1 MSLMKSYD
9 HYKTVP
15 NLPFAIGHK
24 TRKPKS
30 IAVVDSGNCTGCK
43 VCIPFCPVDCI
54 EVDSIQNGNSPINP
68 VVIRYD
74 ECIGCSICAKVCTKL
89 TWDAIHMLPLKEF
102 EEQFPEVE
110 ISNVFDKEIKNEVI
124 EI

>member
-1 MSLMKSYD
+1 MRKYD

-15 NLPFAIGHK
+15 NLPFEIGNK

-30 IAVVDSGNCTGCK
+30 IAVVDAGNCTGCQ

-54 EVDSIQNGNSPINP
+54 EVDDYQNGNSPINP
-68 VVIRYD
+68 VVVRYD

-89 TWDAIHMLPLKEF
+89 TWDAIHMLPISEF

-110 ISNVFDKEIKNEVI
+110 INNTFTKEE
-124 EI
+124 EITEIII

>member
-1 MSLMKSYD
+1 MRKYD

-15 NLPFAIGHK
+15 NLPFEIGNK

-30 IAVVDSGNCTGCK
+30 IAVVDTGNCTGCQ

-54 EVDSIQNGNSPINP
+54 EVDDYQNGNSPINP

-74 ECIGCSICAKVCTKL
+74 ECIGCSICARVCTKL
-89 TWDAIHMLPLKEF
+89 TWDAIHMLPISEF

-110 ISNVFDKEIKNEVI
+110 INNTFTKE
-124 EI
+124 EITEIII